1 MAINQVT
8 TSNTFNQWLSATQSL
23 ISTMNAFTDQTSAAT
38 PFVVNTKL
46 QISGTGSFID
56 VKTNASINVVSTNTI
71 IFADGSRVTTATG
84 FGYTGS
90 QGFTGS
96 KGFTGSQGFTGSAGT
111 NGSQGVIGFTGS
123 SGSQGSIGFTGS
135 SGSSGTNG
143 FTGSLGTIGFT
154 GSGYA
159 TTANVQMFS
168 LGVGTAPSQIE
179 GEIRAANN
187 VTAYYSSDR
196 RLKENIQ
203 NIQNPIQM
211 VQRLNGVRFDWTD
224 DYISR
229 HGGEDGIF
237 VRKRDVG
244 VIAQELVEVLP
255 ELVVE
260 RGDGYLAVK
269 YDRIVAL
276 LLEAI
281 KELDE
286 RVKNLEGK

>member
-1 MAINQVT
+1 MLFR
-8 TSNTFNQWLSATQSL
+8 S
-23 ISTMNAFTDQTSAAT
+23 
-38 PFVVNTKL
+38 
-46 QISGTGSFID
+46 
-56 VKTNASINVVSTNTI
+56 
-71 IFADGSRVTTATG
+71 
-84 FGYTGS
+84 
-90 QGFTGS
+90 
-96 KGFTGSQGFTGSAGT
+96 
-111 NGSQGVIGFTGS
+111 
-123 SGSQGSIGFTGS
+123 
-135 SGSSGTNG
+135 
-143 FTGSLGTIGFT
+143 
-154 GSGYA
+154 
-159 TTANVQMFS
+159 
-168 LGVGTAPSQIE
+168 APSQIE